1 MDFHN
6 KTVWITGASS
16 GIGKGLALAFADN
29 GANVIISARNEKN
42 LKEVKS
48 ACKNPDKVK
57 ILPLDLADFSSFQEK
72 AKIANSFFNGIDILV
87 NNGGISQRSY
97 AVDTEL
103 KVDQQIFEVNYFG
116 TIALTK
122 IVLPYFISKKQ
133 GQIVVISSIMGKL
146 GTPLRSAYAASK
158 HALHGFFDSLRAE
171 LYNDHI
177 AVTIICPGYVNTNVS
192 KNALTADGSKHNL
205 DDEGNANGMSADAFA
220 KKALKIIFKEK
231 QEAIIAGTKDTMA
244 VYLKRF
250 FPSILAKVVRKVN
263 VT

>member
-1 MDFHN
+1 MSFQN

-16 GIGKGLALAFADN
+16 GIGKGLALAFSNQD
-29 GANVIISARNEKN
+29 ANIIISARNEVK
-42 LKEVKS
+42 LKEVKA
-48 ACKNPDKVK
+48 ACKDPKKVR
-57 ILPLDLADFSSFQEK
+57 ILSLDLTDFSSFEEK
-72 AKIANSFFNGIDILV
+72 TKTAFNYFNEIDILV

-122 IVLPYFISKKQ
+122 AILPYFISKKD

-146 GTPLRSAYAASK
+146 GTPLRSAYAGSK

-171 LYNDHI
+171 LYQDNI
-177 AVTIICPGYVNTNVS
+177 KVTIICPGYVNTDVS
-192 KNALTADGSKHNL
+192 KNALTADGSKFEEL
-205 DDEGNANGMSADAFA
+205 DEATANGLSPEEFA
-220 KKALKIIFKEK
+220 NKALKVISK
-231 QEAIIAGTKDTMA
+231 QKREVIIAGVKEKA
-244 VYLKRF
+244 GVYLKRF
-250 FPSILAKVVRKVN
+250 FPSVLANVIRKVN

>member
-1 MDFHN
+1 MNFDN

-16 GIGKGLALAFADN
+16 GIGKGLAFAFSN
-29 GANVIISARNEKN
+29 SGANVILSARNKSK
-42 LKEVKS
+42 LIEVKS
-48 ACKNPDKVK
+48 ICKDPDKVQ
-57 ILPLDLADFSSFQEK
+57 IFPLDLADFSSFEEK
-72 AKIANSFFNGIDILV
+72 AKTANNFFNGIDILV

-122 IVLPYFISKKQ
+122 AVLPYFISKKN

-146 GTPLRSAYAASK
+146 GTPLRSAYAGSK

-171 LYNDHI
+171 LYHDNI
-177 AVTIICPGYVNTNVS
+177 KVTIICPGYVNTNVS
-192 KNALTADGSKHNL
+192 KNALTADGSKFEEL
-205 DDEGNANGMSADAFA
+205 DEATANGLSPEEFA
-220 KKALKIIFKEK
+220 NKALKVISK
-231 QEAIIAGTKDTMA
+231 QKREVIIAGAKEKA
-244 VYLKRF
+244 GVYLKRF
-250 FPSILAKVVRKVN
+250 FPSVLANVIRKVN

>member
-1 MDFHN
+1 MNFNN

-16 GIGKGLALAFADN
+16 GIGKGLALAFSN
-29 GANVIISARNEKN
+29 SGANIIISSRNETKLN
-42 LKEVKS
+42 EVKL
-48 ACKNPDKVK
+48 ACKYPDKVK
-57 ILPLDLADFSSFQEK
+57 ILPLDLAEFSTFQEK
-72 AKIANSFFNGIDILV
+72 VKTAKSIFNGIDILV

-103 KVDQQIFEVNYFG
+103 KVDHKIFEVNYFG

-122 IVLPYFISKKQ
+122 AVLPHFISKKS

-171 LYNDHI
+171 LYHDNI
-177 AVTIICPGYVNTNVS
+177 KVTIICPGYVNTNVS

-205 DDEGNANGMSADAFA
+205 DDAGNANGMSANAFA
-220 KKALKIIFKEK
+220 SKALKVISKEK
-231 QEAIIAGTKDTMA
+231 QEVIIAGTKETMA